1 MKKRKNIKE
10 IVLKLA
16 EEQSRPFP
24 KECPNKNRLSLWLTT
39 MEITMF
45 HYHREVKLAGVNK
58 VVPSPEHIKHSS
70 VKKNVGSDQ
79 GDISEETGQ
88 KAPAKEN
95 VWKGRLR
102 NK

>member
-16 EEQSRPFP
+16 EEQSSSFT
-24 KECPNKNRLSLWLTT
+24 KDCPNKNRLSLWLKT
-39 MEITMF
+39 METTMF
-45 HYHREVKLAGVNK
+45 HYHREVKLAGV
-58 VVPSPEHIKHSS
+58 PSPDPIKHSS
-70 VKKNVGSDQ
+70 VKKSVGSDQ
-79 GDISEETGQ
+79 EDISEETGQ